1 MIEYSKNFAK
11 ISDTSWN
18 YTRNIS
24 PDPIT
29 SFNKVNIL
37 CVLSFQVEEERT
49 SFSEYYIPKVEIKDF
64 NIIIDGM
71 RFFVVPKKKKKT
83 NIRKK
88 IIDISKNN
96 DYATG
101 NLLEYEYFS
110 NHYKLIAID
119 LNKNYKIIK
128 S

>member
-64 NIIIDGM
+64 NIIIDGL
-71 RFFVVPKKKKKT
+71 RFFVVPKKKKKNKHT
-83 NIRKK
+83 K
-88 IIDISKNN
+88 
-96 DYATG
+96 
-101 NLLEYEYFS
+101 
-110 NHYKLIAID
+110 
-119 LNKNYKIIK
+119 KNY
-128 S
+128 